1 MLVQFL
7 LQTEINLN
15 KFIFIRI
22 ITLLLNL
29 YHAWTTRS
37 LTESPV
43 KLPLLA
49 IFNAVMLT
57 SLSTTVMATNTDS
70 THYKELKAE
79 IKALK
84 DAKDP
89 NINKVYKKLH
99 MVTSDGIITDQE
111 KQELKSLIDKHK
123 KQLALSK

>member
-1 MLVQFL
+1 
-7 LQTEINLN
+7 
-15 KFIFIRI
+15 
-22 ITLLLNL
+22 
-29 YHAWTTRS
+29 
-37 LTESPV
+37 
-43 KLPLLA
+43 
-49 IFNAVMLT
+49 MLT
-57 SLSTTVMATNTDS
+57 CLSTTVMATNTDI
-70 THYKELKAE
+70 TYYKELKAE

>member
-29 YHAWTTRS
+29 YHCLTTP

-43 KLPLLA
+43 KLPVLA

-57 SLSTTVMATNTDS
+57 SLSTTAMATNTDS

-89 NINKVYKKLH
+89 NINKVYQKLH
-99 MVTSDGIITDQE
+99 KVTSDGIITDQE
-111 KQELKSLIDKHK
+111 KQELKSLIDKNK